1 MAFVAWPTDVLC
13 HQGPPGVLGVGPHSP
28 REVAAQGRPQL
39 FPLSYQQMSAIET
52 MTEKLESFAAMKADS
67 GGSLQP
73 LPHHPFNF
81 RSPPPTLSDP
91 ILRKGKERYTC
102 R

>member
-1 MAFVAWPTDVLC
+1 MCC
-13 HQGPPGVLGVGPHSP
+13 HRGPPLDAWGGLTLQEKGWLRGV
-28 REVAAQGRPQL
+28 
-39 FPLSYQQMSAIET
+39 PLLLPCSRQQMSAIET
-52 MTEKLESFAAMKADS
+52 MTEKLESFAAMKVDS
-67 GGSLQP
+67 GGALQP

>member
-1 MAFVAWPTDVLC
+1 MWTAGTLGR
-13 HQGPPGVLGVGPHSP
+13 QGHPADPGACGWSRPRQLQSPHLRLHS
-28 REVAAQGRPQL
+28 R
-39 FPLSYQQMSAIET
+39 QMSAIET
-52 MTEKLESFAAMKADS
+52 MTEKLESFAAMKAEA
-67 GGSLQP
+67 GSALQP

>member
-1 MAFVAWPTDVLC
+1 MSRPGKLCMAPL
-13 HQGPPGVLGVGPHSP
+13 
-28 REVAAQGRPQL
+28 RPQPEL
-39 FPLSYQQMSAIET
+39 RCRAPLPPAQLPSFPSLPDTRSFCLQMSAIET

-67 GGSLQP
+67 GSSLQP

>member
-1 MAFVAWPTDVLC
+1 MLS
-13 HQGPPGVLGVGPHSP
+13 HQFLPLHDCNAESSISP
-28 REVAAQGRPQL
+28 SPC
-39 FPLSYQQMSAIET
+39 PQMSAIET

-67 GGSLQP
+67 GSSLQP

>member
-1 MAFVAWPTDVLC
+1 MCSVIKAPQVP
-13 HQGPPGVLGVGPHSP
+13 LGWAHTLQERWQL
-28 REVAAQGRPQL
+28 REVPQL

-52 MTEKLESFAAMKADS
+52 MTEKLESFAAMKADT

>member
-1 MAFVAWPTDVLC
+1 MPGGWGQPP
-13 HQGPPGVLGVGPHSP
+13 QGVPPSL
-28 REVAAQGRPQL
+28 
-39 FPLSYQQMSAIET
+39 PLSCQQMSAIET
-52 MTEKLESFAAMKADS
+52 MTDKLESFAAMKADS
-67 GGSLQP
+67 GSSLQP

>member
-1 MAFVAWPTDVLC
+1 
-13 HQGPPGVLGVGPHSP
+13 
-28 REVAAQGRPQL
+28 
-39 FPLSYQQMSAIET
+39 MSAIET
-52 MTEKLESFAAMKADS
+52 MTDKLESFAAMKADS
-67 GGSLQP
+67 GSSLQP

-81 RSPPPTLSDP
+81 RSPAPTLSDP

>member
-1 MAFVAWPTDVLC
+1 
-13 HQGPPGVLGVGPHSP
+13 
-28 REVAAQGRPQL
+28 
-39 FPLSYQQMSAIET
+39 MSAIET
-52 MTEKLESFAAMKADS
+52 MTDKLESFAAMKAEA

-81 RSPPPTLSDP
+81 RSPAPTLSDP

>member
-1 MAFVAWPTDVLC
+1 M
-13 HQGPPGVLGVGPHSP
+13 
-28 REVAAQGRPQL
+28 
-39 FPLSYQQMSAIET
+39 ET

-73 LPHHPFNF
+73 LPHHPFHF

>member
-1 MAFVAWPTDVLC
+1 MR
-13 HQGPPGVLGVGPHSP
+13 QERERLGG
-28 REVAAQGRPQL
+28 APQSL
-39 FPLSYQQMSAIET
+39 PLSCQQMSAIET
-52 MTEKLESFAAMKADS
+52 MTEKLESFAAMKAES

-73 LPHHPFNF
+73 LPPHPFNF

>member
-1 MAFVAWPTDVLC
+1 MLSHP
-13 HQGPPGVLGVGPHSP
+13 GYPGVGWVQARQDWGCSG
-28 REVAAQGRPQL
+28 APQ
-39 FPLSYQQMSAIET
+39 PLSLSCQQMSAIET
-52 MTEKLESFAAMKADS
+52 MTEKLESFAAMKVDS
-67 GGSLQP
+67 GSSLQP
-73 LPHHPFNF
+73 LPHHPFNV

>member
-1 MAFVAWPTDVLC
+1 MLSHP
-13 HQGPPGVLGVGPHSP
+13 GYPGVGWVQVRQDWGCNG
-28 REVAAQGRPQL
+28 APQPL
-39 FPLSYQQMSAIET
+39 PLSCQQMSAIET
-52 MTEKLESFAAMKADS
+52 MTEKLESFAAMKVDS
-67 GGSLQP
+67 GSSLQP

>member
-1 MAFVAWPTDVLC
+1 MTRSDRYP
-13 HQGPPGVLGVGPHSP
+13 GPPRARGAGPPWSGDG
-28 REVAAQGRPQL
+28 AARGRPATL
-39 FPLSYQQMSAIET
+39 PLCQQVSAIET
-52 MTEKLESFAAMKADS
+52 MTEKLESFAALKADS

>member
-1 MAFVAWPTDVLC
+1 
-13 HQGPPGVLGVGPHSP
+13 
-28 REVAAQGRPQL
+28 
-39 FPLSYQQMSAIET
+39 
-52 MTEKLESFAAMKADS
+52 MTEKLESFAALKADA

>member
-1 MAFVAWPTDVLC
+1 
-13 HQGPPGVLGVGPHSP
+13 
-28 REVAAQGRPQL
+28 
-39 FPLSYQQMSAIET
+39 MSAIET

-67 GGSLQP
+67 GSSLQP

-102 R
+102 RYCGKIFPRSANLTRHLRTHTGEQPYSLSSPLL

>member
-1 MAFVAWPTDVLC
+1 MIACLSMTHAQSSRIPRCEGGSRCVKMGVQGSPTA
-13 HQGPPGVLGVGPHSP
+13 S
-28 REVAAQGRPQL
+28 
-39 FPLSYQQMSAIET
+39 LSCQQMSAIET
-52 MTEKLESFAAMKADS
+52 MTEKLESFAAMKVDS
-67 GGSLQP
+67 GSSLQP

>member
-1 MAFVAWPTDVLC
+1 MHTLLKTD
-13 HQGPPGVLGVGPHSP
+13 HSYAESSISP
-28 REVAAQGRPQL
+28 SPCL
-39 FPLSYQQMSAIET
+39 QMSAIET

-67 GGSLQP
+67 GSSLQP

>member
-1 MAFVAWPTDVLC
+1 MIACLSMTHAQPSRIPRCEGGSRCIKTVDAREPHGLC
-13 HQGPPGVLGVGPHSP
+13 
-28 REVAAQGRPQL
+28 
-39 FPLSYQQMSAIET
+39 LSCQQMSAIET
-52 MTEKLESFAAMKADS
+52 MTEKLESFAAMKVDS
-67 GGSLQP
+67 GSSLQP

>member
-1 MAFVAWPTDVLC
+1 MLN
-13 HQGPPGVLGVGPHSP
+13 HRSL
-28 REVAAQGRPQL
+28 
-39 FPLSYQQMSAIET
+39 PLRARLQMSAIET

-67 GGSLQP
+67 GSSLQP

>member
-1 MAFVAWPTDVLC
+1 MGWVQVRQDWGCNGA
-13 HQGPPGVLGVGPHSP
+13 
-28 REVAAQGRPQL
+28 PQPL
-39 FPLSYQQMSAIET
+39 PLSCQQMSAIET
-52 MTEKLESFAAMKADS
+52 MTEKLESFAAMKVDS
-67 GGSLQP
+67 GSSLQP

>member
-1 MAFVAWPTDVLC
+1 
-13 HQGPPGVLGVGPHSP
+13 
-28 REVAAQGRPQL
+28 
-39 FPLSYQQMSAIET
+39 
-52 MTEKLESFAAMKADS
+52 MTEKLESFAAMKADT
-67 GGSLQP
+67 GTSLQP

>member
-1 MAFVAWPTDVLC
+1 MHTFGRRTAIMLS
-13 HQGPPGVLGVGPHSP
+13 HQSLPL
-28 REVAAQGRPQL
+28 RARP
-39 FPLSYQQMSAIET
+39 QMSAIET

-67 GGSLQP
+67 GSSLQP